1 MHACVPCAICSPQSP
16 QSPIARTDTY
26 DDFDMDCYPT
36 GTNAI
41 VAVLAYTGCV
51 IETNSDLLHASCDI
65 SPILLHTL
73 AQVICSIS
81 PSRHEL
87 T

>member
-1 MHACVPCAICSPQSP
+1 MCVPGVHACVPCAFCSPQSP

-51 IETNSDLLHASCDI
+51 IETNSD
-65 SPILLHTL
+65 PIIHYDHTEN
-73 AQVICSIS
+73 A
-81 PSRHEL
+81 
-87 T
+87 